1 MKPRWRAA
9 SFLFPNVTR
18 PPGAIFSSM
27 PDSIDKPN
35 FSQGWG
41 IAGFITALAIGAFIL
56 AGVIKKNTF
65 HSPNDPLG
73 PAPEAAA
80 SHGAAEKAAPEAH

>member
-1 MKPRWRAA
+1 MTSPSDR
-9 SFLFPNVTR
+9 
-18 PPGAIFSSM
+18 
-27 PDSIDKPN
+27 PN

-41 IAGFITALAIGAFIL
+41 FAGFITALAVGAWIL

-73 PAPEAAA
+73 PVPEAAA
-80 SHGAAEKAAPEAH
+80 HASPAASEAGH

>member
-1 MKPRWRAA
+1 M
-9 SFLFPNVTR
+9 ST
-18 PPGAIFSSM
+18 SS
-27 PDSIDKPN
+27 DKPN

-41 IAGFITALAIGAFIL
+41 VAGFITALAIGAFIL

-80 SHGAAEKAAPEAH
+80 AQGAGEKSASEAH

>member
-1 MKPRWRAA
+1 M
-9 SFLFPNVTR
+9 ST
-18 PPGAIFSSM
+18 SS
-27 PDSIDKPN
+27 DKPN

-41 IAGFITALAIGAFIL
+41 IAGFITALAVGAFIL

-73 PAPEAAA
+73 PTPEAAA
-80 SHGAAEKAAPEAH
+80 SHGAGEKAAPEAH

>member
-1 MKPRWRAA
+1 M
-9 SFLFPNVTR
+9 SNST
-18 PPGAIFSSM
+18 
-27 PDSIDKPN
+27 DKPN

-41 IAGFITALAIGAFIL
+41 VAGFITALAIGAFIL

-73 PAPEAAA
+73 PTPEAAA
-80 SHGAAEKAAPEAH
+80 SHAPAEKAASEAH

>member
-1 MKPRWRAA
+1 M
-9 SFLFPNVTR
+9 SN
-18 PPGAIFSSM
+18 SS
-27 PDSIDKPN
+27 DKPN

-41 IAGFITALAIGAFIL
+41 IAGFITALAIGSFIL

-65 HSPNDPLG
+65 HSPNDPTG

-80 SHGAAEKAAPEAH
+80 SHAPEKAAPEAH